1 MRSALGSDCVAAG
14 VTFHTAF
21 SRARLTLGMP
31 EVFLTLCLVNPWN
44 AHWSSSRSPEAQ
56 EKKQDRTLTTDSLY
70 SWAHLFSTKSHPVS
84 QSKCSGNPHLQA
96 VAEMG
101 AGAVQGWEERMG
113 RREVWKAGGP
123 VDKFPLTLSTAT
135 YSPDHGSFPQF
146 IRWICLLN
154 WCQFLVPGRAPSSAG
169 RRQRCLLV
177 QRQTGTTPQ
186 RLVSAV
192 GLGICGAF
200 P

>member
-1 MRSALGSDCVAAG
+1 MSCYGISNITECCCQKWAPSDFPTPAHMRSALGSDCVAAG

-31 EVFLTLCLVNPWN
+31 VVFLTLSLVNPWN

-56 EKKQDRTLTTDSLY
+56 EKKQDRTLTTDSLN

-101 AGAVQGWEERMG
+101 AGAVQGWERVDWEERG
-113 RREVWKAGGP
+113 VESRR
-123 VDKFPLTLSTAT
+123 T
-135 YSPDHGSFPQF
+135 
-146 IRWICLLN
+146 
-154 WCQFLVPGRAPSSAG
+154 
-169 RRQRCLLV
+169 
-177 QRQTGTTPQ
+177 
-186 RLVSAV
+186 
-192 GLGICGAF
+192 CG
-200 P
+200 